1 MVWFDLS
8 ITHVP
13 FKWAASNMPW
23 PAPIKSPVNKNAIST
38 VKPAD
43 IIEV

>member
-1 MVWFDLS
+1 
-8 ITHVP
+8 
-13 FKWAASNMPW
+13 MPR

-43 IIEV
+43 IIEVQTKYFIF